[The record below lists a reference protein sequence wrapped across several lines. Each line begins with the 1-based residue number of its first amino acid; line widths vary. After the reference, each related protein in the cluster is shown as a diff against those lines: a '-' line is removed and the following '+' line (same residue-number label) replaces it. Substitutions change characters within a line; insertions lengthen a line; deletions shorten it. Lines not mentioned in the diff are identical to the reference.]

1 MKYEIQQAIDRRHC
15 KLYELKIKGDGV
27 VFLQRII
34 LIPK

>member
-27 VFLQRII
+27 VFYRESF
-34 LIPK
+34 